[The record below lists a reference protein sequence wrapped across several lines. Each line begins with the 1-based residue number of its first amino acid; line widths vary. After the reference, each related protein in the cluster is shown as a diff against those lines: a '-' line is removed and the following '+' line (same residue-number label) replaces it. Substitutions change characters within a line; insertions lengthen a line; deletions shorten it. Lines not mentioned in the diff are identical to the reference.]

1 MARLIPAFMDDTTPP
16 GERDVF
22 NMLAG
27 GPPDWVALHSLDVA
41 PWNRGLRTE
50 IDFVVVAPDTGVL
63 CIEVK
68 SHDAISFEN
77 DRWQPPT
84 IKRSPFKQASDG
96 RHALYR
102 GLKEIAPQLK
112 HVPIVHC
119 CIFPNAQFDLGRTL
133 SVHGWELMDVRVFRA
148 FTSAESFCAELK
160 ARMIKSITSDA
171 NLQRLTNPLSRWQ
184 IDDLIRS
191 CLPVQKRRPD
201 AREEIVRREEQIER
215 ILREQQK
222 PVLRLAEL
230 NDRVVVS
237 GGAGTGKTLIA
248 LEIARRVAED
258 GRRVGLLCFN
268 QMIGDWLEDKA
279 ENLEPKLPNLLVG
292 RAVRVM
298 AQMAEIKIPE
308 QPSTDFWDNAL
319 PEILEQRLTDPDFSS
334 VAAFD
339 YLVIDEAQDLLAR
352 PALWCCVVG
361 FLMGGLSNG
370 KFCLFGDFDNQILGD
385 REIMEEQLMATDAS
399 ARPVRWKLAENCRNY
414 RIVGDTALQLA
425 GLNSKVYSG
434 YMRVGGGVQNYNISF
449 YTSESEQLSQLSQW
463 LKEFKAQRYKPSEI
477 TILSFRAGEACAAAH
492 LKDRGLKIAPA
503 WQCGDHTG
511 YASVHAFKG
520 LENKIILLTDV
531 LLEERNFH
539 RYLFYT
545 GMTRATEVVRVLCD
559 IRSKET
565 LFSWLN
571 I

>member
-1 MARLIPAFMDDTTPP
+1 MARLIPAFMDDITPP

-27 GPPDWVALHSLDVA
+27 GPADWVVLHSLDLA

-50 IDFVVVAPDTGVL
+50 IDFVVVAPDTGIL

-77 DRWQPPT
+77 DRWQPST

-119 CIFPNAQFDLGRTL
+119 CIFPNAQFDLGRNL
-133 SVHGWELMDVRVFRA
+133 SIHGWELMDVRVFRG
-148 FTSAESFCAELK
+148 FPSAESFCAELK
-160 ARMIKSITSDA
+160 ARMIKSIASDA
-171 NLQRLTNPLSRWQ
+171 NLQRLTNPLSQWQ
-184 IDDLIRS
+184 IDDLIGS
-191 CLPVQKRRPD
+191 CLPIQKRRPD

-268 QMIGDWLEDKA
+268 QMIGDWLEKKA

-308 QPSTDFWDNAL
+308 QPSTNFWENEL
-319 PEILEQRLTDPDFSS
+319 PQMLEQRLTDPDFSS

-361 FLMGGLSNG
+361 FLIGGLSKG

-385 REIMEEQLMATDAS
+385 REIMEEQLIATDAS
-399 ARPVRWKLAENCRNY
+399 AQPVRWKLAENCRNY
-414 RIVGDTALQLA
+414 RIVGDTALQMA

-449 YTSESEQLSQLSQW
+449 YTNESEQLNQLSQW
-463 LKEFKAQRYKPSEI
+463 LKEFRAQRYKPSEI
-477 TILSFRAGEACAAAH
+477 TILSFRAGEACAAAQ
-492 LKDRGLKIAPA
+492 LRDRGLKIAPA
-503 WQCGDHTG
+503 WQGGDHTG

-531 LLEERNFH
+531 LLEERDFH

-545 GMTRATEVVRVLCD
+545 AMTRATEVVRVLCD

>member
-1 MARLIPAFMDDTTPP
+1 MARLIPAFMDDATPP

-27 GPPDWVALHSLDVA
+27 GPSDWVALHSLDVA

-50 IDFVVVAPDTGVL
+50 IDFVVIAPDSGVL

-77 DRWQPPT
+77 DRWLPTT

-102 GLKEIAPQLK
+102 GLREVAPQLK

-119 CIFPNAQFDLGRTL
+119 CIFPNAQFDVGRNL
-133 SVHGWELMDVRVFRA
+133 SVHSWELMDVRVFRGFA
-148 FTSAESFCAELK
+148 SAETFCAELK
-160 ARMIKSITSDA
+160 ARMIKSIKSDA
-171 NLQRLTNPLSRWQ
+171 NLHRLTNPLSQWQ

-191 CLPVQKRRPD
+191 CVPIQKRRPD
-201 AREEIVRREEQIER
+201 ARDEIIRREQHVEA

-222 PVLRLAEL
+222 PVLRLAAL
-230 NDRVVVS
+230 NDRIVVS

-248 LEIARRVAED
+248 LELARRGAED

-268 QMIGDWLEDKA
+268 QMVGDWLENKA
-279 ENLEPKLPNLLVG
+279 QNLEPKIPNLVVG

-298 AQMAEIKIPE
+298 AQMAEIEIPK
-308 QPSTDFWDNAL
+308 QPASDFWENEL
-319 PEILEQRLTDPDFSS
+319 PQMLEQRLTDPDF
-334 VAAFD
+334 AAIASFD

-352 PALWCCVVG
+352 PTLWCCVVG
-361 FLMGGLSNG
+361 CLTGGISSG
-370 KFCLFGDFDNQILGD
+370 KFCLLGDFDNQTLGD
-385 REIMEEQLMATDAS
+385 REVMTEQLMSLDAS
-399 ARPVRWKLAENCRNY
+399 ARPVKWKLAENCRNY

-425 GLNSKVYSG
+425 GLTGNVYSG

-449 YTSESEQLSQLSQW
+449 YTSETEQLNQLSQW

-477 TILSFRAGEACAAAH
+477 TILSFRAGEACAATQ
-492 LKDRGLKIAPA
+492 LRDRGLKIGPA
-503 WQCGDHTG
+503 WHRGDHIG
-511 YASVHAFKG
+511 YATVHAFKG

-531 LLEERNFH
+531 LLEEKDFH

-545 GMTRATEVVRVLCD
+545 GMTRATEVARVLCD

-565 LFSWLN
+565 LFSWL
-571 I
+571 